1 MQATG
6 GHWARLKGKRRKM
19 AEGSKEKLNIRL
31 HVYDEDIA
39 MVLHNPE
46 DEQYYRAAAKLIT
59 ERYGAYAQVYKGRK
73 SDHTIAL
80 MTLIEIAL
88 RYKKEQGKNDTA
100 PYDNIL
106 RQLTSEIED
115 AMK

>member
-1 MQATG
+1 M
-6 GHWARLKGKRRKM
+6 
-19 AEGSKEKLNIRL
+19 EENNKEKLNIRL
-31 HVYDEDIA
+31 HVYDEDI
-39 MVLHNPE
+39 MTVLHNRE
-46 DEQYYRAAAKLIT
+46 DEQYYRAAAKLIS

-88 RYKKEQGKNDTA
+88 RYERELAKNDTV

-106 RQLTSEIED
+106 SQLTSEIEE

>member
-1 MQATG
+1 
-6 GHWARLKGKRRKM
+6 M
-19 AEGSKEKLNIRL
+19 AEDSSERLNIRL

-39 MVLHNPE
+39 MVLHNRN
-46 DEQYYRAAAKLIT
+46 DEVYYRNAAKLIT
-59 ERYGAYAQVYKGRK
+59 ERYGAYSQVYKGRK

-88 RYKKEQGKNDTA
+88 RYEKELGKNDTA

-106 RQLTSEIED
+106 RQLTSEVED
-115 AMK
+115 ALK

>member
-1 MQATG
+1 MEEA
-6 GHWARLKGKRRKM
+6 
-19 AEGSKEKLNIRL
+19 SKEKLNIRL

-39 MVLHNPE
+39 MVLHNRD
-46 DEQYYRAAAKLIT
+46 DEVYYRNAARLIT

-73 SDHTIAL
+73 SDHTIGL

-88 RYKKEQGKNDTA
+88 RYEKERGRNDTT

-106 RQLTSEIED
+106 RQLTSEIEE
-115 AMK
+115 ALT

>member
-1 MQATG
+1 
-6 GHWARLKGKRRKM
+6 M
-19 AEGSKEKLNIRL
+19 AEESKEKFNITL
-31 HVYDEDIA
+31 HVYDEDIKT
-39 MVLHNPE
+39 VLHNRQ
-46 DEQYYRAAAKLIT
+46 DEEYYRAAARLVS

-88 RYKKEQGKNDTA
+88 RYERERAKNDVA

-106 RQLTSEIED
+106 SQLTSEIEE
-115 AMK
+115 ALK

>member
-1 MQATG
+1 
-6 GHWARLKGKRRKM
+6 M
-19 AEGSKEKLNIRL
+19 AEVKKEKLNITL
-31 HVYDEDIA
+31 HVYDEDI
-39 MVLHNPE
+39 MVVLHNRE
-46 DEQYYRAAAKLIT
+46 DEEYYRAAAKLIS

-88 RYKKEQGKNDTA
+88 RYERERAKNDTA

-106 RQLTSEIED
+106 SQLTSEIEEVLKD
-115 AMK
+115 

>member
-1 MQATG
+1 
-6 GHWARLKGKRRKM
+6 M
-19 AEGSKEKLNIRL
+19 AEESKEKLNIRL

-39 MVLHNPE
+39 MVLHDRA
-46 DEQYYRAAAKLIT
+46 DEEYYRAAAKLIT
-59 ERYGAYAQVYKGRK
+59 ERYGAYAQAYKGRK

-88 RYKKEQGKNDTA
+88 RYEQELKKNDTA

-106 RQLTSEIED
+106 LQLTSEIEE
-115 AMK
+115 AMNK